1 MHVQNVGLFNST
13 TRRCRFQGSGAYLSY
28 GAGPE
33 AEAEAGPE
41 ARPEA
46 GPEAGP
52 GAGAAEWSPDD
63 GYAAGAGFE
72 ARPRR
77 ALGAGALLGLTVV
90 LRLRHKDLDYL
101 CKGPLQG
108 FKIQLH
114 SPAEFPRMSQQYFRA
129 QLEQDVVVAVSP
141 QVMRTSPELRSYLP
155 HQRQCFLAGERRLR
169 FFRVYS
175 QQNCALECLANAT
188 RRACGCA
195 PFYMPREVNETICGT
210 ASWKCVQDAR
220 DRLLRREAE
229 QGLRGDIVGEGDCDC
244 LQSCSALAYTSE
256 RSQAHFDWARM
267 LYATGEDVDHS
278 HGWHMT
284 RVHVFFREGSFVASR
299 RSEMYGNTDFLANCG
314 GLLGLGLGTSVL
326 SLVELLFWLVPRAL
340 CRLRSHRHCQRSPP
354 PTPRLPSTP
363 SLIFKN
369 EHRQADG

>member
-1 MHVQNVGLFNST
+1 MDEPAAPATDARSEKAQEEAGGGGGGGGGGGRLKRAAEHVETFCAQTSIHGLKYIGERRRPWPERLVWALAFALSLGASAVLIGRAWRRWQDSPVIVAMDERLSAVWEVPFPAITICPETRVRTDLFNYTDAHLRWRWGNLS
-13 TRRCRFQGSGAYLSY
+13 RAEFQGSGAYLSY

-33 AEAEAGPE
+33 AEAE
-41 ARPEA
+41 
-46 GPEAGP
+46 
-52 GAGAAEWSPDD
+52 AGAAEWSPDD

-77 ALGAGALLGLTVV
+77 ALGAGALLGLTV
-90 LRLRHKDLDYL
+90 
-101 CKGPLQG
+101 
-108 FKIQLH
+108 IQLH

-129 QLEQDVVVAVSP
+129 QLEQDVVVAVAP

-229 QGLRGDIVGEGDCDC
+229 QGLRGDIVGEGEGEGDCDC

-278 HGWHMT
+278 HG
-284 RVHVFFREGSFVASR
+284 
-299 RSEMYGNTDFLANCG
+299 
-314 GLLGLGLGTSVL
+314 
-326 SLVELLFWLVPRAL
+326 
-340 CRLRSHRHCQRSPP
+340 
-354 PTPRLPSTP
+354 
-363 SLIFKN
+363 
-369 EHRQADG
+369 